1 MTIEEPKDDS
11 HPMWFRSTYSNGAG
25 GECVECALID
35 ERALVR
41 DSKST
46 NRPLIP
52 VVVIRS
58 GAWCPFVQALKQDA
72 LAP

>member
-1 MTIEEPKDDS
+1 VTIEEPKARS
-11 HPMWFRSTYSNGAG
+11 RPVWFTSTYSNGAG

-35 ERALVR
+35 ESALVR

-46 NRPLIP
+46 NRPVIP
-52 VVVIRS
+52 VVAIRC
-58 GAWCPFVQALKQDA
+58 GAWYRFVQALKQGA

>member
-1 MTIEEPKDDS
+1 VTIEEPKGHS
-11 HPMWFRSTYSNGAG
+11 RLWFTSTYSNGAG
-25 GECVECALID
+25 GECVECALVD

-46 NRPLIP
+46 NRPVVP
-52 VVVIRS
+52 VVAIRS
-58 GAWCPFVQALKQDA
+58 GAWCSFVQALKQGE